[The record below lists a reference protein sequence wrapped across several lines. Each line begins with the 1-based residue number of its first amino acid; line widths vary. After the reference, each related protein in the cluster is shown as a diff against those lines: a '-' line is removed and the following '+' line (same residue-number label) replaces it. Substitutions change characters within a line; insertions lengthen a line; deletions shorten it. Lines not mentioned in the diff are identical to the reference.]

1 MFNRNSLF
9 VVAGILVLLVGARLL
24 FFPNSD
30 QQTHLLAKDMEN
42 PLPPCPNTPNCVRE
56 TRVFDAVK
64 EKVFKTALATLGNWN
79 GWFHRAKVQAQD
91 AEKGEIVA
99 TFRIGVFTDDFL
111 ILMAE
116 SNGKTYLHVRSAS
129 RVGHGDLG
137 VNSRRVHAFFR
148 DMEQGLASASP

>member
-1 MFNRNSLF
+1 MFSRNSLF
-9 VVAGILVLLVGARLL
+9 VVAGVLGLLVGARIL

-30 QQTHLLAKDMEN
+30 QQSHLLAKDMEN

-56 TRVFDAVK
+56 TKVFDAAK
-64 EKVFKTALATLGNWN
+64 EKVFKTALATLGHWN
-79 GWFHRAKVQAQD
+79 GWFHKANVQAQD
-91 AEKGEIVA
+91 AERGGIVA

-137 VNSRRVHAFFR
+137 VNSRRVNAFFR
-148 DMEQGLASASP
+148 EIEQRLASTSP